1 MEEHVKSALEIV
13 KAQASVRAM
22 SAEEIVS
29 MATEVASAILFIET
43 KGEQGRFGD
52 AIGGAVTAPAGDGR
66 KSVREKTITCLECGK
81 SFKVL
86 TKKHLLTHGMT
97 PAEYRA
103 KHGLKKGAALA
114 CKALVRD
121 RRAKMKEMALWE
133 RKGQKAEAVQ

>member
-22 SAEEIVS
+22 CAEEIVS
-29 MATEVASAILFIET
+29 MAQSVAKAIAAEIVLSSGVDIPDV
-43 KGEQGRFGD
+43 G
-52 AIGGAVTAPAGDGR
+52 APAGDGK
-66 KSVREKTITCLECGK
+66 KSIKERSISCLECGK
-81 SFKVL
+81 SFKVI

-114 CKALVRD
+114 CKSLVRD
-121 RRAKMKEMALWE
+121 RRAKMKAMALWE
-133 RKGQKAEAVQ
+133 RKPAAKTTEAVQ

>member
-29 MATEVASAILFIET
+29 MAQSVAKAIAAEMVLSSGVDIPEA
-43 KGEQGRFGD
+43 G
-52 AIGGAVTAPAGDGR
+52 APAGDGR
-66 KSVREKTITCLECGK
+66 KSVKEKSITCLECGK

-114 CKALVRD
+114 CKSLTRA
-121 RRAKMKEMALWE
+121 RRAKMQDMALWE